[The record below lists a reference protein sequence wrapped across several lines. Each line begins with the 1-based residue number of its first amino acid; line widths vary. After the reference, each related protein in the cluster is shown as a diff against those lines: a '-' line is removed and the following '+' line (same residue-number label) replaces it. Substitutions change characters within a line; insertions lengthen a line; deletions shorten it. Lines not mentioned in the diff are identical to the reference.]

1 MPKKKYRIT
10 PSSSLPG
17 YDSLWPSK
25 YVPSIPGIQLGD
37 EVGRDTAF
45 RAEQAFVK
53 QISSCTSKE
62 EADQVRKQW
71 EETRLNK
78 PDGPRVL
85 PFRLDDIKSLPGA
98 DLVGYMPRRV
108 DLDIEW
114 DNDAELILAEMEFS
128 SADSPED
135 RALKIKVIEIYN
147 SRLDEREKRK
157 QFLVDRN
164 LLDYKKNQIAEQQ
177 LPADERDLVNRMR
190 LFARFHSGQ
199 EHEAFIQSLLKAKQ
213 LRKEIAKLQMYRR
226 MGMRSMSEVEQWEL
240 DMKHR
245 ALLNT
250 ANKHAPA
257 DKMFAGTASRMDSN
271 ISDSTVDSSDRRLSR
286 VDGSIAGSSRISG
299 SYRDKSVVDLWK
311 SSSSRSYRTSD
322 RGDRASRQ
330 DSKAMEILLSKE
342 EAKPASIT
350 ENGINGADNPS
361 YYGPSPMN
369 VAASDN
375 NVKLSSEAHPSGA
388 ERKLDA
394 SSVGI
399 EDVAAKVEDK
409 PIESNKTF
417 HLTKPDD
424 DEKKTND
431 SLESLLSS
439 KEIELCKRL
448 SLSPSHYIQVKTM
461 LISESFK
468 QGFHLPKADSS
479 SGYNNPIVKIDI
491 HKYGHIVDFCLHN
504 GWIER
509 R

>member
-1 MPKKKYRIT
+1 
-10 PSSSLPG
+10 
-17 YDSLWPSK
+17 
-25 YVPSIPGIQLGD
+25 
-37 EVGRDTAF
+37 
-45 RAEQAFVK
+45 
-53 QISSCTSKE
+53 
-62 EADQVRKQW
+62 
-71 EETRLNK
+71 
-78 PDGPRVL
+78 
-85 PFRLDDIKSLPGA
+85 
-98 DLVGYMPRRV
+98 
-108 DLDIEW
+108 
-114 DNDAELILAEMEFS
+114 
-128 SADSPED
+128 
-135 RALKIKVIEIYN
+135 
-147 SRLDEREKRK
+147 
-157 QFLVDRN
+157 
-164 LLDYKKNQIAEQQ
+164 
-177 LPADERDLVNRMR
+177 
-190 LFARFHSGQ
+190 
-199 EHEAFIQSLLKAKQ
+199 
-213 LRKEIAKLQMYRR
+213 

-342 EAKPASIT
+342 EAKPASII
-350 ENGINGADNPS
+350 ENGMNWVDNSS
-361 YYGPSPMN
+361 YHGPSPMN
-369 VAASDN
+369 VAATDD
-375 NVKLSSEAHPSGA
+375 NVKVSSEAYPGA
-388 ERKLDA
+388 EKKLDA

-399 EDVAAKVEDK
+399 DDAATKVENNS
-409 PIESNKTF
+409 IESNKTVN
-417 HLTKPDD
+417 LTKPDD
-424 DEKKTND
+424 DEKKKTND

-491 HKYGHIVDFCLHN
+491 HKYGRIVDFCLHN